1 MSLRPPRQFSASA
14 RNPSSPPSALEV
26 EMAQEMASALGR
38 LGRRLERAL
47 AAIATFDAAGH
58 GNRAGAR
65 ARLVA
70 EAGDALWHFIVQREA
85 CGLRDSRQI
94 QRDYRIPAE
103 VWARMGAF
111 PAAGTP
117 TVKGTSGRET

>member
-1 MSLRPPRQFSASA
+1 
-14 RNPSSPPSALEV
+14 
-26 EMAQEMASALGR
+26 MAQEMASALGR

-47 AAIATFDAAGH
+47 ADLAAHDAAG
-58 GNRAGAR
+58 GRRTGTRAT
-65 ARLVA
+65 LVA

-111 PAAGTP
+111 PADAGAP
-117 TVKGTSGRET
+117 TAKGPTRRET